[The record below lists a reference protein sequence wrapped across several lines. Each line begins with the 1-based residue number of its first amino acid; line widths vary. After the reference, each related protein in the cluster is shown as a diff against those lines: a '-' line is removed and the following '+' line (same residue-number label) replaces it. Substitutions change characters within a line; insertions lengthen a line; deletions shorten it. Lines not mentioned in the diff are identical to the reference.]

1 MLKTSSI
8 HKPDTFLVYKTM
20 RLLGYM
26 KRLVLVQQVKEQQV
40 KEQLVLGLL
49 YN

>member
-1 MLKTSSI
+1 MWFLK
-8 HKPDTFLVYKTM
+8 
-20 RLLGYM
+20 
-26 KRLVLVQQVKEQQV
+26 LVLVQQV